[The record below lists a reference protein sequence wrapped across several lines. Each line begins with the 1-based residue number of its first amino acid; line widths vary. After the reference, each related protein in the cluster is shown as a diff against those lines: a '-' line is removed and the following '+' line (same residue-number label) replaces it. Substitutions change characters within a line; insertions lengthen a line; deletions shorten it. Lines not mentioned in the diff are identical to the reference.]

1 MCYDEAMVHL
11 SAHALACRRGER
23 LVFTGVDF
31 RVNAGAAL
39 LVIGPNGA
47 GKSSLLRMLAGLLTP
62 FAGAVLWDGIDIARD
77 PAEHRGR
84 VAFLGHQD
92 AVKPA
97 LTVGE
102 ELAFWTAIDGGGET
116 AAPAALA
123 AMDLERLVDF
133 PCRRLSAGQKRRLA
147 IARVLARVRAPIW
160 ILDEPTNGLDAEA
173 RARLSRA
180 LAAHRAGGGLVVAAS
195 HGGLDLPDAATLDLT
210 PFAESARIA
219 EVRGLEVD
227 QLV

>member
-1 MCYDEAMVHL
+1 MGHL
-11 SAHALACRRGER
+11 SVTALACRRGER
-23 LVFTGVDF
+23 LIFTGLDF
-31 RVNAGAAL
+31 RLNAGGAL
-39 LVIGPNGA
+39 LAVGPNGS
-47 GKSSLLRMLAGLLTP
+47 GKSSLLRVLAGLLRP
-62 FAGAVLWDGIDIARD
+62 AAGGVFWDGVDVARD

-84 VAFLGHQD
+84 IAFLGHQD
-92 AVKPA
+92 AVKPP

-102 ELAFWTAIDGGGET
+102 EIAFWAAIDGGGDN

-123 AMDLERLVDF
+123 AMELTRLVDF
-133 PCRRLSAGQKRRLA
+133 PCRHLSAGQKRRVA

-173 RARLSRA
+173 RARLART

-195 HGGLDLPDAATLDLT
+195 HEGLDLPDASVLDLR
-210 PFAESARIA
+210 PFADSARAA